1 MRLQYRRHCRQST
14 DPYKR
19 AVYCILG
26 ATDINDEH
34 SGMGLLKKEREQ
46 YHIKSVYLW
55 CGCCTGIRG
64 QNGPINSNLDTI
76 HYGMHTYHA

>member
-1 MRLQYRRHCRQST
+1 MLTEYIEEAFPKPQMYST

-34 SGMGLLKKEREQ
+34 SGMGLLKKRER
-46 YHIKSVYLW
+46 
-55 CGCCTGIRG
+55 
-64 QNGPINSNLDTI
+64 TI
-76 HYGMHTYHA
+76 SY